1 MQSIKQYANGC
12 VCLGR
17 FGKDRGRREGSG
29 GVFGRRGENSVQLAR
44 LLSSAVGLMRY
55 THRLAHTHTHC
66 KKFQMSSVMAVW
78 PLVCESTFMPN
89 Q

>member
-1 MQSIKQYANGC
+1 M
-12 VCLGR
+12 CL
-17 FGKDRGRREGSG
+17 FGEVWEGSRQEGGEWRGVWKERRE
-29 GVFGRRGENSVQLAR
+29 F
-44 LLSSAVGLMRY
+44 SAIGQATILCCGLNEVY
-55 THRLAHTHTHC
+55 TQTGTHTHC